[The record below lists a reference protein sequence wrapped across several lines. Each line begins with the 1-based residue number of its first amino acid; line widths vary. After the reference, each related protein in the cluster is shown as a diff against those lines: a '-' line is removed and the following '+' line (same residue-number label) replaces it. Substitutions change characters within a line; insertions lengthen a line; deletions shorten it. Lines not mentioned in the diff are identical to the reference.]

1 MTLSI
6 IASKQRVFIV
16 LILVG
21 FLYFTTVFNFGNE
34 EELTKEELEFS
45 LTEGTRVW
53 VSMGLCYSHNTPLHG
68 KAQYPYKEV
77 TPLALTLWKHFFP
90 EVSTIIQVKY
100 IQT

>member
-6 IASKQRVFIV
+6 IASKKRVCIC

-21 FLYFTTVFNFGNE
+21 MLYFITLWKAENIKLTEDIIVTE
-34 EELTKEELEFS
+34 EEFS
-45 LTEGTRVW
+45 LMDGPKVW

-68 KAQYPYKEV
+68 KAQYPYKDV

-90 EVSTIIQVKY
+90 EVSTIIQVIK
-100 IQT
+100 